1 MPRRVLLLALLPL
14 LLSAG
19 AARSSPAQNRPG
31 PWLDPPHGHSG
42 QDMGSLPVFEFH
54 SGFWVNLHHFLY
66 QQARERR
73 TPGASKTAQASLAGL
88 TEGEQRAWED
98 AVAFYAASYAD
109 RDVQFNYDLTLLKN
123 QLGDF
128 EDCTELSAIPRKECD
143 AGLPGKITPV
153 LNRAAPVYRKHWWP
167 EHDRANRRWVEAVAP
182 LVREKSLELA
192 QRLAE
197 IYQTPWPKE
206 KIRVEVVSYANSA
219 GAYATLDPLRLTL
232 SSLDPRNQGNAALEM
247 LFHEAT
253 YGLAEPVQDA
263 IVRECRRRGKPIPRD
278 LWHALLFY
286 TTGVAVRSALV
297 AEAPAEERDPP
308 SKVLPGTPLPKSN
321 GTSAIREG
329 LYARGW
335 SGYQALLQRYWQ
347 PYLDGK
353 ISFDTA
359 VSRMVAAL

>member
-1 MPRRVLLLALLPL
+1 MKRKVLPLILLPL
-14 LLSAG
+14 LLFEG
-19 AARSSPAQNRPG
+19 TVRSSAAQNRPG
-31 PWLDPPHGHSG
+31 PLLDPPHGHSG
-42 QDMGSLPVFEFH
+42 PDIGALPVFEFH
-54 SGFWVNLHHFLY
+54 SGFWVNLHHYLY

-73 TPGASKTAQASLAGL
+73 APGASKTAEASLAGFS
-88 TEGEQRAWED
+88 ESEQRAWEN
-98 AVAFYAASYAD
+98 AVTFYAASYAD
-109 RDVQFNYDLTLLKN
+109 RDLQFNYDLTLLKN

-128 EDCTELSAIPRKECD
+128 ENCTELSPIPRQECD

-153 LNRAAPVYRKHWWP
+153 LNRAASVYRKHWWP
-167 EHDRANRRWVEAVAP
+167 EHDRGNRRWVEAVAP

-197 IYQTPWPKE
+197 IYQTPWPRE
-206 KIRVEVVSYANSA
+206 KIRVEVVSFANSA

-232 SSLDPRNQGNAALEM
+232 SSLDPRNQGSAALEI

-297 AEAPAEERDPP
+297 AEEPAGEPDSP
-308 SKVLPGTPLPKSN
+308 SKALPGTPLAKSN
-321 GTSAIREG
+321 SSSAIREG
-329 LYARGW
+329 LYAR
-335 SGYQALLQRYWQ
+335 LLRRIG
-347 PYLDGK
+347 L
-353 ISFDTA
+353 
-359 VSRMVAAL
+359 

>member
-1 MPRRVLLLALLPL
+1 MPRKVLLLALLPL

-19 AARSSPAQNRPG
+19 TVRSSPAQNRPG
-31 PWLDPPHGHSG
+31 PLLDPPHGHSSP
-42 QDMGSLPVFEFH
+42 DMGALPVFEFH

-73 TPGASKTAQASLAGL
+73 TPGASKTAPASPAGFS
-88 TEGEQRAWED
+88 EGEQRAWEE
-98 AVAFYAASYAD
+98 AVAFYAANYAD

-128 EDCTELSAIPRKECD
+128 ENCTELAAIPRQECD

-153 LNRAAPVYRKHWWP
+153 LNRAAPVYRKYWWP

-197 IYQTPWPKE
+197 IYQTRWPKE
-206 KIRVEVVSYANSA
+206 KIRVEVVSFANSA

-232 SSLDPRNQGNAALEM
+232 SSLDPRNQGDAALEI

-263 IVRECRRRGKPIPRD
+263 IVRECRQRGKAIPRD

-297 AEAPAEERDPP
+297 AEAPGEEPDPLFR
-308 SKVLPGTPLPKSN
+308 SLPGTPRAKAS
-321 GTSAIREG
+321 GSSAIREG

-335 SGYQALLQRYWQ
+335 SGYEALLQRYWQ
-347 PYLDGK
+347 PYLDGR

-359 VSRMVAAL
+359 ISRMAAAL